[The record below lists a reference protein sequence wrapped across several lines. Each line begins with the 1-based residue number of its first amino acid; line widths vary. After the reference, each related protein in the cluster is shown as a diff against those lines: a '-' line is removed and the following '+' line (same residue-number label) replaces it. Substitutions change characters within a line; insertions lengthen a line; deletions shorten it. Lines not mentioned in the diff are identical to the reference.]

1 MVCLS
6 EQTQKADPR
15 HNIKGADGVGDIVN
29 FARYPIAD
37 LEKSEARKFIERC
50 QASLST
56 SSACLLPEF
65 VRPECIV
72 AMAREAESVASQAHQ
87 QHNQFSPYI
96 GDDCPP
102 DLPADHPR
110 RHLEQ
115 TDQAAVAWDEIP
127 PQSAIHRLY
136 MWDGLTDFLRSVLNK
151 DALFRSADPLA
162 ACNLAFIGEGGQLG
176 WHFDSSE
183 FSITLQV
190 QAPESGGEF
199 QYVPNIREVGRENY
213 DSVAGVLRG
222 DYSKVIRVACVPG
235 SLSIFRGRR
244 SIHRVTPV
252 AGQRARITAVL
263 TYAET
268 AGFLVSDYS
277 KKTFY
282 GRLN

>member
-1 MVCLS
+1 VVCLS
-6 EQTQKADPR
+6 EQMQGADHP
-15 HNIKGADGVGDIVN
+15 HSVKGADGVQDVVN
-29 FARYPIAD
+29 IARYPIAD
-37 LEKSEARKFIERC
+37 LERPEARKFVERC
-50 QASLST
+50 RASLGA
-56 SSACLLPEF
+56 SSACILPEF
-65 VRPECIV
+65 VRPECII
-72 AMAREAESVASQAHQ
+72 AMAREAEAIADQAYE
-87 QHNQFSPYI
+87 QHSQFSPYI
-96 GDDCPP
+96 GDVCPP

-115 TDQAAVAWDEIP
+115 TDQAAVAWDRIP
-127 PQSAIHRLY
+127 PQSAINRLY
-136 MWDGLTDFLRSVLNK
+136 MWDGLTDFLRSVLGK
-151 DALFRSADPLA
+151 DVLFRSADPLA

-199 QYVPNIREVGRENY
+199 QYVPNIREVSRENY
-213 DSVAGVLRG
+213 NDVAGVLRG
-222 DYSKVIRVACVPG
+222 DHSKVIRVACVPG
-235 SLSIFRGRR
+235 CLSIFRGRR

-277 KKTFY
+277 RRTFY